1 MSILKYSRYSHI
13 LFVAMACLLPSLA
26 SCTDEDLP
34 DNAAPSLSV
43 QEAANVLRTS
53 VVLNGSITGA
63 TNQVKTYG
71 FQYSE
76 SENFPADRTTDVPM
90 QDEGLPQGGNVT
102 KQVKDLTPNETYYYR
117 LYASTGATTVYS
129 KSVQFRTA
137 NMSSPQ
143 IANIVTDSIGERV
156 VRISFDIEDY
166 GNEVL
171 IEVGLGYKK
180 SDSKTFIPVAADELT
195 ADDHY
200 TVQITGLD
208 ADTQYDFRPYAKNA
222 ADKEASTGSI
232 EGYGEIITQKTA
244 ALLSADVTTIEVVDD
259 NIGINS
265 VKVAGKVESAKGSDG
280 EISGCGFVWSAT
292 VKSPTLEFC
301 DGSLAVKPEYDM
313 LPFTFAADI
322 TSLDQSTTY
331 YICAY
336 ATNYVDGQE
345 RIAYGEVRE
354 IETKGLAKPQV
365 EITKTTNEDGYS
377 NYDIETTATTI
388 QVRVNIKN
396 YDSYACAERGVI
408 WSKSTADVTLDNA
421 GDNKIA
427 VVTDSRLFTALIE
440 NLEVGSSY
448 YVRGY
453 AINKAGDQQMI
464 GYTDA
469 VNCSTS
475 SFNRPSLEQVEVNEE
490 KITRNSAEITGKI
503 SSAGNGT
510 ITERGFVLSLMD
522 KNYSPTLDNCDLVVV
537 SDESFTSVA
546 QGLQP
551 STAYAV
557 RSYVKS
563 TLAGLEDVTYYPGN
577 YVFVTKGIQWPE
589 FNSIQTIDEE
599 RTLHSLKVSC
609 GVASVG
615 DGTIE
620 EKGFCWNITSGTDE
634 SATLEKCTGSKVVT
648 DGTDQDFSLTIT
660 DLEVNT
666 GYRIRAYVKVKV
678 DDEVTVCYSGE
689 TWPSTQDYNR
699 PSVSGVS
706 IDNEKVTRNSAEL
719 ASRVSEGN
727 VPITER
733 GFVLSLSEV
742 TGDPTLENCA
752 KSVVSDETFT
762 TTVTG
767 LAAETNYSA
776 RAYVKCTVDDKE
788 EVIYGWSNGFYTR
801 SIQWPSFNNLQVSDE
816 DRTVNSIKVTC
827 GIGSMG
833 DGTLQ
838 ERGFCWVKDT
848 GMGESPTLEKCT
860 GSQAIT
866 EGTDQEFSYTI
877 PNLEINTSYR
887 VRAYAKM
894 MVDNQVT
901 VCYSGEAYTSTTD
914 YNSPSLRVGVDE
926 ITYTSAKLAGSI
938 EGGNMPV
945 IEKGFV
951 FSKEIYDV
959 KIDNADKVIKG
970 SDAFEASLSDLNYGT
985 YYNVRS
991 YAKCQKGAST
1001 VIIYS
1006 GTNQFRTAD
1015 IDFITFEDFTY
1026 NSYVHSLQLSI
1037 KLSIESTEGV
1047 ALKKCGFCA
1056 YYHTGEYREPTIND
1070 SKVEMDAT
1078 EGGVYQLTLDKLMM
1092 SSTYLVR
1099 PYVVL
1104 TIGDK
1109 EIIYYHNSISWCN
1122 TSQYSLNL
1130 YTSNITDTTCDANV
1144 DFYGSYDLT
1153 GIEYGFI
1160 WSTDRDSD
1168 KSTWSK
1174 LKCDNLNDMKF
1185 SGTITGLASSTQY
1198 FISVYYVVN
1207 GKVQYQDGIWEFS
1220 TRRLP
1225 SQDDN
1230 GSPNIN

>member
-232 EGYGEIITQKTA
+232 EGYGDIISQKTA

-292 VKSPTLEFC
+292 VKSPTMEFC

-313 LPFTFAADI
+313 LPFTFAANI

-365 EITKTTNEDGYS
+365 EFVMATNDEGYS
-377 NYDIETTATTI
+377 YYDVETTATTI
-388 QVRVNIKN
+388 QVKVNIKN

-408 WSKSTADVTLDNA
+408 WSKSTADITLDAA
-421 GDNKIA
+421 GDNKL
-427 VVTDSRLFTALIE
+427 VVVSDSKQFTALIE

-448 YVRGY
+448 FVRGY
-453 AINKAGDQQMI
+453 AIYKAGDQQVI
-464 GYTDA
+464 GYADA
-469 VNCSTS
+469 LNCSTS
-475 SFNRPSLEQVEVNEE
+475 GFTKPSLESVEVNSE

-503 SSAGNGT
+503 SSVGNGT
-510 ITERGFVLSLMD
+510 ITERGFVLSPSSVT
-522 KNYSPTLDNCDLVVV
+522 YSPTLENCELVVP

-546 QGLQP
+546 KGLKS
-551 STAYAV
+551 STEYAV
-557 RSYVKS
+557 RAYVKS
-563 TLAGLEDVTYYPGN
+563 TLGQLEDISYSWNT
-577 YVFVTKGIQWPE
+577 FFWTKSIQWPE
-589 FNSIQTIDEE
+589 FN
-599 RTLHSLKVSC
+599 
-609 GVASVG
+609 
-615 DGTIE
+615 
-620 EKGFCWNITSGTDE
+620 
-634 SATLEKCTGSKVVT
+634 
-648 DGTDQDFSLTIT
+648 
-660 DLEVNT
+660 
-666 GYRIRAYVKVKV
+666 
-678 DDEVTVCYSGE
+678 
-689 TWPSTQDYNR
+689 
-699 PSVSGVS
+699 
-706 IDNEKVTRNSAEL
+706 
-719 ASRVSEGN
+719 
-727 VPITER
+727 
-733 GFVLSLSEV
+733 
-742 TGDPTLENCA
+742 
-752 KSVVSDETFT
+752 
-762 TTVTG
+762 
-767 LAAETNYSA
+767 
-776 RAYVKCTVDDKE
+776 
-788 EVIYGWSNGFYTR
+788 
-801 SIQWPSFNNLQVSDE
+801 NLQVKDE
-816 DRTVNSIKVTC
+816 ERTVNSIPVTC
-827 GIGSMG
+827 GIASLG

-838 ERGFCWVKDT
+838 ERGFCWLKDT
-848 GMGESPTLEKCT
+848 GLGESVTLETCT
-860 GSQAIT
+860 GSQAVTDGT
-866 EGTDQEFSYTI
+866 EKEFSYTI
-877 PNLEINTSYR
+877 PNLEIQTSYR
-887 VRAYAKM
+887 IRAYAKM
-894 MVDNQVT
+894 MVDNEVT

-914 YNSPSLRVGVDE
+914 YYSPSLNVGVDN
-926 ITYTSAKLAGSI
+926 ISYLSASLEGRI
-938 EGGNMPV
+938 DGGNMPV

-951 FSKEIYDV
+951 LSKEIYEV
-959 KIDNADKVIKG
+959 RIDNADQIVKA
-970 SDAFEASLSDLNYGT
+970 SDTFEATLSDLTYNT

-991 YAKCQKGAST
+991 YVKCQKGEST
-1001 VIIYS
+1001 VMIYS
-1006 GTNQFRTAD
+1006 GTNQFKTAE
-1015 IDFITFEDFTY
+1015 IDFVTFEDVIFNT
-1026 NSYVHSLQLSI
+1026 SVHSLQMNVTLN
-1037 KLSIESTEGV
+1037 IESKDGIT
-1047 ALKKCGFCA
+1047 LKKCGFCA
-1056 YYHTGEYREPTIND
+1056 YHHTDEYREPTISD
-1070 SKVEMDAT
+1070 LKVEMDAT
-1078 EGGVYQLTLDKLMM
+1078 EGGDYQLTLDKLLM
-1092 SSTYLVR
+1092 SSTYRSR

-1109 EIIYYHNSISWCN
+1109 EIVYYHNSTFWCN
-1122 TSQYSLNL
+1122 TNQYGLNL
-1130 YTSNITDTTCDANV
+1130 YTSDITETSCIARAE
-1144 DFYGSYDLT
+1144 FYETYDLT
-1153 GIEYGFI
+1153 GVEYGFI
-1160 WSTDRDSD
+1160 WSTDRESD

-1174 LKCDNLNDMKF
+1174 LKCDNLSFNVF
-1185 SGTITGLASSTQY
+1185 SGTITGLVSATQY

-1207 GKVQYQDGIWEFS
+1207 GKTQYQDGIWEF
-1220 TRRLP
+1220 TTARLP

-1230 GSPNIN
+1230 DSPNMN